1 MLTSILRIPSLTCCC
16 KRLYVVCHIPSFVC
30 WPPCPSGRFVLSGHL
45 LSHNQR
51 YGDRKVLALKQSL
64 LRRLSFQKVLH
75 QPAFEDT
82 FTASS
87 YTVAFVPSLSQ
98 PHSSTLIWQPVLLP
112 AHLFSAHQ
120 TPANTHSKQRCLVS
134 TKNPFNVIL
143 SAI

>member
-75 QPAFEDT
+75 QPAVQGCP
-82 FTASS
+82 AKPS
-87 YTVAFVPSLSQ
+87 SLSQ
-98 PHSSTLIWQPVLLP
+98 PPS
-112 AHLFSAHQ
+112 
-120 TPANTHSKQRCLVS
+120 
-134 TKNPFNVIL
+134 NPFRNPTAARLYGSLYYCQRTSFRLTRHLPTHIL
-143 SAI
+143 SNGVW